1 MRKFKTTPQKK
12 MIGMLILFVLIPL
25 FLLWYIV
32 FFLDN
37 KPKPDTLI
45 ILGACIVLGLYLYMR
60 YKKQID
66 ALAGAKP
73 AQPEQ
78 AATEGPEGAGE
89 EFEEDLS
96 DEELDEEVEEGLKKK
111 A

>member
-12 MIGMLILFVLIPL
+12 LVGMLILFVFIPL

-45 ILGACIVLGLYLYMR
+45 ILGACIVLGLYFYRR

-66 ALAGAKP
+66 ALTGVKP
-73 AQPEQ
+73 VLQEPPASEQ
-78 AATEGPEGAGE
+78 TE
-89 EFEEDLS
+89 
-96 DEELDEEVEEGLKKK
+96 EEVEEGLSEELD
-111 A
+111 